1 MEDLKEYKDL
11 FSDCHVTPNTEGY
24 ESLGIWVDHLW
35 SPKNDF
41 FLNEIHENFV
51 LMPLILS
58 GGYLKKGNDGL

>member
-35 SPKNDF
+35 SPKYDF
-41 FLNEIHENFV
+41 FLTKFTK
-51 LMPLILS
+51 ILS
-58 GGYLKKGNDGL
+58 